1 VKIRVAAACVPDI
14 KGDKERNFSA
24 AADLTKRLALEGAD
38 MVVLPEACLQGYPA
52 GAERFSRSEIVEMGE
67 PFEGTYAQGFR
78 DLAREASVY
87 LVAGYD
93 RRAGEI
99 LYNSAELIAPN
110 GKTIGLYDKTH
121 VMVGGDLGLY
131 TPGAS
136 LSAFETGFGKVGLL
150 ICNDRVYS
158 ECWRVL
164 LLQGAQIVLIPSNGG
179 YSQMN
184 TNRLQVMALDNCLC
198 CAFAHPKR
206 ALIIAPSGEI
216 VDQDKD
222 EAKPFA
228 LAELDLSD
236 VEERQANL
244 LKRRRVDLYGPV
256 TQR

>member
-1 VKIRVAAACVPDI
+1 MKIRVAAACVPDI

-198 CAFAHPKR
+198 CTNDIE
-206 ALIIAPSGEI
+206 ALEYYLAGCENWGEI
-216 VDQDKD
+216 ASFIQSDQERSLHLVDNVV
-222 EAKPFA
+222 P
-228 LAELDLSD
+228 LHLTP
-236 VEERQANL
+236 L
-244 LKRRRVDLYGPV
+244 LTEIGS
-256 TQR
+256 